1 MSHRSKRQL
10 LFYRTISAIFIC
22 YQPPRAHIRVAVKNF
37 TGRKNISH
45 PGTPMPNTLINV
57 SNRLP
62 VTVEDDRV
70 TKSSGGLVAALEGL
84 PEGQY
89 KTKWIGWPGAA
100 FPEESRR
107 QEIARKLAEEH
118 GCVAVFLSQEEAT
131 AFYEGF
137 SNSSIWPLLHY
148 LPNYLRY
155 EPVWWEHYQNVN
167 RIFAEKVLE
176 TAHEDDLV
184 WVHDYQ
190 LMLLPAMLRA
200 AAPNL
205 RIGFFLHT
213 PFPAYEIF
221 RCHPRRRELVA
232 GMLGAN
238 RIGFHAFGYLRHFCS
253 TVQRLLGI
261 ETELTHIPSE
271 GHNTALGVYPIG
283 INAPKFEQTLD
294 SKEFQ
299 QRREEFRLAHEGK
312 RLVVS
317 VERMDYTKGILHRLE
332 AIDNFLAGSNEIDA
346 IRFVFV
352 SVPSREGIEEYQH
365 LVEEVESRVGQLNG
379 KYATLLNSPIHFI
392 HGSIPFVDLC
402 ALYALADIGLVTP
415 LIDGMNLVAKEFIA
429 CQRENAGVLILSEF
443 AGAAE
448 ELFNALLVNP
458 YDSAAVAG
466 TLTDAL
472 ALPVEERRNLIL
484 PMRERVMR
492 YDARHW
498 ARSFID
504 DLVSGPI
511 SDARTAVETD
521 IREAREQVGQAVSAG
536 RRIALFLDYDGTL
549 REIEL
554 DPWAATPNAGIETL
568 LHRLGQQPNVDV
580 TVISGRSQ
588 EDMETFLGGHPF
600 RLIAEHGASLRGPG
614 QKEWERLDRNIN
626 YAWKEELLAILRL
639 YEQATPGST
648 IEEKHSSIVWHY
660 RKADEDFGAWKANQL
675 TEELSALTANNPI
688 KVRHGKK
695 MVEVTAAE
703 NNKGTAVARVLEQN
717 DNYEVALCAGDDLTD
732 ESMFELSSPRLLT
745 IKVGSGPTQARFR
758 VSDPTTFRQFLDGM
772 FTG

>member
-1 MSHRSKRQL
+1 MADVC
-10 LFYRTISAIFIC
+10 LF
-22 YQPPRAHIRVAVKNF
+22 AHPYF
-37 TGRKNISH
+37 QC
-45 PGTPMPNTLINV
+45 MPDTLINV

-62 VTVEDDRV
+62 VTVDQDQII
-70 TKSSGGLVAALEGL
+70 KSSGGLVAALEGL

-89 KTKWIGWPGAA
+89 RTKWIGWPGAA

-107 QEIARKLAEEH
+107 EEIARKLDEEH
-118 GCVAVFLSQEEAT
+118 GCIAVFLTEEEAT

-148 LPNYLRY
+148 LPNFLRY
-155 EPVWWEHYQNVN
+155 EPAWWEHYQNVN
-167 RIFAEKVLE
+167 KTFAEKVLSIVQE
-176 TAHEDDLV
+176 GDLV

-200 AAPNL
+200 AAPEL
-205 RIGFFLHT
+205 KVGFFLHT

-221 RCHPRRRELVA
+221 RCHPRRSELVE

-238 RIGFHAFGYLRHFCS
+238 RIGFHAFGYLRHFCG

-261 ETELTHIPSE
+261 ETDLTHIPSE
-271 GHNTALGVYPIG
+271 GHDTALGVYPIG
-283 INAPKFEQTLD
+283 INAVKFEQTLD
-294 SKEFQ
+294 STEFR
-299 QRREEFRLAHEGK
+299 QRREEFRLAHQGK

-332 AIDNFLAGSNEIDA
+332 AIDDFLARTDNIDT

-402 ALYALADIGLVTP
+402 ALYALADIALVTP
-415 LIDGMNLVAKEFIA
+415 LIDGMNLVAKEFVA
-429 CQRENAGVLILSEF
+429 CQRENAGLLILSEF

-458 YDSAAVAG
+458 YDSAAVAD
-466 TLTDAL
+466 TLVDAL
-472 ALPVEERRNLIL
+472 SLSTEEKRNRIL

-504 DLVSGPI
+504 DLISGPI
-511 SDARTAVETD
+511 RNANAIETD
-521 IREAREQVGQAVSAG
+521 IGEAREQVVKAVSTG
-536 RRIALFLDYDGTL
+536 QRIVLFLDYDGTL
-549 REIEL
+549 REIEP
-554 DPWAATPNAGIETL
+554 DPRAATPNAAVKAL
-568 LHRLGQQPNVDV
+568 LHRLGQQPNVDA
-580 TVISGRSQ
+580 TIISGRSQ
-588 EDMETFLGGHPF
+588 EDLESFLGDYSF
-600 RLIAEHGASLRGPG
+600 RLIAEHGASMRAPG
-614 QKEWERLDRNIN
+614 QKEWERLDRNIG

-639 YEQATPGST
+639 YEHATPGSK
-648 IEEKHSSIVWHY
+648 IEEKRSSIVWHY
-660 RKADEDFGAWKANQL
+660 RQADEEFGAWKASQL
-675 TEELSALTANNPI
+675 TEELSALTANHPI

-695 MVEVTAAE
+695 MVEATAAE
-703 NNKGTAVARVLEQN
+703 NNKGAVVARALEQN
-717 DNYEVALCAGDDLTD
+717 DNYAIALCAGDDLTD
-732 ESMFELSSPRLLT
+732 EGMFELSKPRLLT
-745 IKVGSGPTQARFR
+745 IKVGIGPTQARFR
-758 VSDPTTFRQFLDGM
+758 VSDPEAFRQFLGGI
-772 FTG
+772 FTGQA

>member
-1 MSHRSKRQL
+1 
-10 LFYRTISAIFIC
+10 
-22 YQPPRAHIRVAVKNF
+22 
-37 TGRKNISH
+37 
-45 PGTPMPNTLINV
+45 
-57 SNRLP
+57 
-62 VTVEDDRV
+62 
-70 TKSSGGLVAALEGL
+70 
-84 PEGQY
+84 
-89 KTKWIGWPGAA
+89 
-100 FPEESRR
+100 
-107 QEIARKLAEEH
+107 AEEH
-118 GCVAVFLSQEEAT
+118 GCVPVFLSEEEAT

-155 EPVWWEHYQNVN
+155 EPAWWQHYQNVN
-167 RIFAEKVLE
+167 RTFAEKVLE
-176 TAHEDDLV
+176 TVQEGDLV

-271 GHNTALGVYPIG
+271 GHVTALGVYPIG

-294 SKEFQ
+294 SEEFH

-332 AIDNFLAGSNEIDA
+332 AIDNFLAGSDKIDA
-346 IRFVFV
+346 IRFIFV

-402 ALYALADIGLVTP
+402 ALYALADIALVTP

-429 CQRENAGVLILSEF
+429 CQREIAGLLILSEF

-458 YDSAAVAG
+458 YDSATVAG

-472 ALPVEERRNLIL
+472 ALPTEEKRNLIL

-504 DLVSGPI
+504 DLMSGPI
-511 SDARTAVETD
+511 SDARTVEAD
-521 IREAREQVGQAVSAG
+521 IREAREQVGRAVSAG
-536 RRIALFLDYDGTL
+536 KRIALFLDYDGTL

-554 DPWAATPNAGIETL
+554 DPRAATPNAGIETL

-588 EDMETFLGGHPF
+588 EDMETFLGGHTF

-614 QKEWERLDRNIN
+614 KKEWERLDRNIN

-660 RKADEDFGAWKANQL
+660 RKADQEFGAWKANQL
-675 TEELSALTANNPI
+675 TEELSALTANYPI
-688 KVRHGKK
+688 KVRYGKK

-703 NNKGTAVARVLEQN
+703 NNKGAAVARVLEQN
-717 DNYEVALCAGDDLTD
+717 DNYDVALCAGDDLTD
-732 ESMFELSSPRLLT
+732 ESMFELNRPRLLT
-745 IKVGSGPTQARFR
+745 IKVGIGPTQAQFR
-758 VSDPTTFRQFLDGM
+758 VSDPATFRQFLVSLFGD
-772 FTG
+772 

>member
-1 MSHRSKRQL
+1 
-10 LFYRTISAIFIC
+10 
-22 YQPPRAHIRVAVKNF
+22 
-37 TGRKNISH
+37 
-45 PGTPMPNTLINV
+45 MPNTLVNV

-62 VTVEDDRV
+62 VTVEEGRV
-70 TKSSGGLVAALEGL
+70 IRSSGGLVAALEGL

-89 KTKWIGWPGAA
+89 ETKWIGWPGAA
-100 FPEESRR
+100 FPEEGQR
-107 QEIARKLAEEH
+107 QEIARKLTEEN
-118 GCVAVFLSQEEAT
+118 GCVPVFLSQEETT
-131 AFYEGF
+131 AFYDGF

-155 EPVWWEHYQNVN
+155 EPAWWQHYQNVN
-167 RIFAEKVLE
+167 RTFAEKVLE
-176 TAHEDDLV
+176 TVHEGDLV

-190 LMLLPAMLRA
+190 LMLLPTMLRA

-205 RIGFFLHT
+205 KIGFFLHT

-232 GMLGAN
+232 GLLGAD
-238 RIGFHAFGYLRHFCS
+238 RIGFHAFGYLRHFSS
-253 TVQRLLGI
+253 TVQRLLDI
-261 ETELTHIPSE
+261 ETALTRIPS
-271 GHNTALGVYPIG
+271 GGRSTALGVYPIG

-294 SKEFQ
+294 STEFH

-317 VERMDYTKGILHRLE
+317 VERMDYTKGILRRLE
-332 AIDNFLAGSNEIDA
+332 AIDNFLGGSDKTDV
-346 IRFVFV
+346 IRFIFV

-402 ALYALADIGLVTP
+402 ALYALADIALVTP

-429 CQRENAGVLILSEF
+429 CQRENAGLLILSEF

-458 YDSAAVAG
+458 YDSPAVAG

-472 ALPVEERRNLIL
+472 AMSTEEKRNRIL

-498 ARSFID
+498 ACSFID
-504 DLVSGPI
+504 DLMSGPI
-511 SDARTAVETD
+511 SDARTVEAD
-521 IREAREQVGQAVSAG
+521 IGEAREQVRQAVSAG
-536 RRIALFLDYDGTL
+536 KRIALFLDYDGTL
-549 REIEL
+549 REIERA
-554 DPWAATPNAGIETL
+554 PRAARPNAGIETL
-568 LHRLGQQPNVDV
+568 LHRLGQQPNLDV
-580 TVISGRSQ
+580 TVVSGRSQ
-588 EDMETFLGGHPF
+588 EDMEAFLGGHPF

-614 QKEWERLDRNIN
+614 KKEWERLDRNVN
-626 YAWKEELLAILRL
+626 YAWKEELLTILRL

-648 IEEKHSSIVWHY
+648 IEEKHASIVWHY
-660 RKADEDFGAWKANQL
+660 RKADEDFGAWKAKQL
-675 TEELSALTANNPI
+675 TEELSALTANYPI
-688 KVRHGKK
+688 KVRRGNR
-695 MVEVTAAE
+695 MVEVSAAE
-703 NNKGTAVARVLEQN
+703 NNKGAAVARVLEQN
-717 DNYEVALCAGDDLTD
+717 NNYEVALCAGDDLTD
-732 ESMFELSSPRLLT
+732 ESMFELSRPRLLT
-745 IKVGSGPTQARFR
+745 IKVGIGPTQARFR
-758 VSDPTTFRQFLDGM
+758 ISDPATFRQFLDGT

>member
-1 MSHRSKRQL
+1 
-10 LFYRTISAIFIC
+10 
-22 YQPPRAHIRVAVKNF
+22 
-37 TGRKNISH
+37 
-45 PGTPMPNTLINV
+45 MPNTLINV

-62 VTVEDDRV
+62 VTVEGDRI
-70 TKSSGGLVAALEGL
+70 TRSSGGLVAALEGL
-84 PEGQY
+84 PEDQF

-107 QEIARKLAEEH
+107 QEVAQQLDEEH

-155 EPVWWEHYQNVN
+155 EPGWWDHYQNVN
-167 RIFAEKVLE
+167 RTFAEKVLE
-176 TAHEDDLV
+176 TAHEGDLV

-221 RCHPRRRELVA
+221 RCHPRRRELAA

-261 ETELTHIPSE
+261 ETDLTHIRTE
-271 GHNTALGVYPIG
+271 GYNTALGVYPIG
-283 INAPKFEQTLD
+283 INAPKFEETLD
-294 SKEFQ
+294 SEEFH
-299 QRREEFRLAHEGK
+299 QRREEFRMAHENK

-317 VERMDYTKGILHRLE
+317 VERMDYTKGILRRLE
-332 AIDNFLAGSNEIDA
+332 AIDNFLARSDKVDA

-365 LVEEVESRVGQLNG
+365 LVEDVESRVGQLNG

-402 ALYALADIGLVTP
+402 ALYALADIALVTP

-429 CQRENAGVLILSEF
+429 CQRENAGLLILSEF

-458 YDSAAVAG
+458 YDSAAVAE

-472 ALPVEERRNLIL
+472 ALTAEEKRTRIL

-498 ARSFID
+498 ARSFIN
-504 DLVSGPI
+504 DLMSGPT
-511 SDARTAVETD
+511 SQARTVETD
-521 IREAREQVGQAVSAG
+521 IREARDQVEQAFSAG
-536 RRIALFLDYDGTL
+536 KPIALFLDYDGTL

-554 DPWAATPNAGIETL
+554 NPRAATPNAGIESL
-568 LHRLGQQPNVDV
+568 LRRLGQHPNLDV
-580 TVISGRSQ
+580 TIISGRSQ
-588 EDMETFLGGHPF
+588 EDLEAFLGGHPF
-600 RLIAEHGASLRGPG
+600 RLIAEHGASLRAPG
-614 QKEWERLDRNIN
+614 KKEWERLDRNIN
-626 YAWKEELLAILRL
+626 YAWKEELLAIFRL

-660 RKADEDFGAWKANQL
+660 RKADEEFGAWKANQL
-675 TEELSALTANNPI
+675 TEELSALTANHPI

-703 NNKGTAVARVLEQN
+703 NNKGAAVARVLDEN
-717 DNYEVALCAGDDLTD
+717 DDYEVALCAGDDLTD
-732 ESMFELSSPRLLT
+732 ESMFELNRPRILT
-745 IKVGSGPTQARFR
+745 IKVGSGPTLARFR
-758 VSDPTTFRQFLDGM
+758 VPDPAAFRQFLGGM
-772 FTG
+772 FIR

>member
-1 MSHRSKRQL
+1 
-10 LFYRTISAIFIC
+10 
-22 YQPPRAHIRVAVKNF
+22 
-37 TGRKNISH
+37 
-45 PGTPMPNTLINV
+45 MPITLINV

-62 VTVEDDRV
+62 VTVEEDRF

-84 PEGQY
+84 PEEQY

-100 FPEESRR
+100 FPEENRR
-107 QEIARKLAEEH
+107 QEIARKLAEEY

-131 AFYEGF
+131 EFYEGF

-155 EPVWWEHYQNVN
+155 EPAWWEHYQNVN
-167 RIFAEKVLE
+167 RTFAAKVLE
-176 TAHEDDLV
+176 IVQEGDLI

-205 RIGFFLHT
+205 KIGFFLHT

-294 SKEFQ
+294 STEFHV
-299 QRREEFRLAHEGK
+299 RLEEFRLAHEGK

-332 AIDNFLAGSNEIDA
+332 AIDNFLAGSDSIDA

-466 TLTDAL
+466 ILTDAL
-472 ALPVEERRNLIL
+472 ALPTEERRNLIL

-504 DLVSGPI
+504 DLMSGPI
-511 SDARTAVETD
+511 SDARTAKTD
-521 IREAREQVGQAVSAG
+521 IREAREQVGQALSAG
-536 RRIALFLDYDGTL
+536 KRIDLFLDYDGTL

-554 DPWAATPNAGIETL
+554 DPRAATPNADIVTL

-580 TVISGRSQ
+580 TIVSGRSQ
-588 EDMETFLGGHPF
+588 EDMEAFLGGHPF

-614 QKEWERLDRNIN
+614 KKEWERLDRNIN
-626 YAWKEELLAILRL
+626 YAWKEELMAILLL

-648 IEEKHSSIVWHY
+648 IEEKQSSIVWHY
-660 RKADEDFGAWKANQL
+660 RKADEEFGAWKANQL
-675 TEELSALTANNPI
+675 TEELSALTANHPI

-703 NNKGTAVARVLEQN
+703 NNKGVAVASVLEQN

-732 ESMFELSSPRLLT
+732 ESMFEISSPRLLT
-745 IKVGSGPTQARFR
+745 IKIGIGPTQAHFR
-758 VSDPTTFRQFLDGM
+758 VSDPATFRQFLDDTFSG
-772 FTG
+772 

>member
-1 MSHRSKRQL
+1 
-10 LFYRTISAIFIC
+10 
-22 YQPPRAHIRVAVKNF
+22 
-37 TGRKNISH
+37 
-45 PGTPMPNTLINV
+45 MPNTLINV

-62 VTVEDDRV
+62 VTVEEDRI

-84 PEGQY
+84 PQEKY

-107 QEIARKLAEEH
+107 QEIAQKLAEEH

-155 EPVWWEHYQNVN
+155 EPAWWESYQKVN
-167 RIFAEKVLE
+167 QTFADKVLE
-176 TAHEDDLV
+176 TVHEGDLV

-190 LMLLPAMLRA
+190 LMLLPAMLREA
-200 AAPNL
+200 VPNL
-205 RIGFFLHT
+205 KIGFFLHT

-261 ETELTHIPSE
+261 ETELTHIPSK
-271 GHNTALGVYPIG
+271 GHTSALGVYPIG
-283 INAPKFEQTLD
+283 INAVKFEEMLG
-294 SKEFQ
+294 SNEFH
-299 QRREEFRLAHEGK
+299 QRREEFRQAHEGK

-332 AIDNFLAGSNEIDA
+332 AIDNFLARSEKIDA

-352 SVPSREGIEEYQH
+352 SVPSREGIEEYQN
-365 LVEEVESRVGQLNG
+365 LLEEVESRVGQLNG

-402 ALYALADIGLVTP
+402 ALYALVDIALVTP
-415 LIDGMNLVAKEFIA
+415 LIDGMNLVAKEYIA
-429 CQRENAGVLILSEF
+429 CQRENAGLLILSEF

-466 TLTDAL
+466 TLTNAL
-472 ALPVEERRNLIL
+472 ALTTEEKQNRIR

-498 ARSFID
+498 ARSFIH
-504 DLVSGPI
+504 DLTSGPI
-511 SDARTAVETD
+511 TDARPVETD
-521 IREAREQVGQAVSAG
+521 IREAREQVEKALLAG
-536 RRIALFLDYDGTL
+536 LRIALFLDYDGTL

-554 DPWAATPNAGIETL
+554 DPGAATPNASIENL
-568 LHRLGQQPNVDV
+568 LQRLGRRPNLDL
-580 TVISGRSQ
+580 TVISGRPE
-588 EDMETFLGGHPF
+588 EDLEAFLGSHPF
-600 RLIAEHGASLRGPG
+600 RLIAEHGASLREVG
-614 QKEWERLDRNIN
+614 KKKWERLDRNLN
-626 YAWKEELLAILRL
+626 YAWKEELLAVLRL
-639 YEQATPGST
+639 YEQAVPGST
-648 IEEKHSSIVWHY
+648 IEEKQSSIVWHY
-660 RKADEDFGAWKANQL
+660 RKADKEFGTWKANQL
-675 TEELSALTANNPI
+675 TEELSALTANHSI

-703 NNKGTAVARVLEQN
+703 NNKGAAIGRVLDQN
-717 DNYEVALCAGDDLTD
+717 DHYELALCAGDDLTD
-732 ESMFELSSPRLLT
+732 ESMFELKRPGLLT
-745 IKVGSGPTQARFR
+745 IKVGIGPTQARFR
-758 VSDPTTFRQFLDGM
+758 VPDPAAFRQLLDGM
-772 FTG
+772 FAG

>member
-1 MSHRSKRQL
+1 
-10 LFYRTISAIFIC
+10 
-22 YQPPRAHIRVAVKNF
+22 
-37 TGRKNISH
+37 
-45 PGTPMPNTLINV
+45 MPSTLINV

-62 VTVEDDRV
+62 VTVEADRI
-70 TKSSGGLVAALEGL
+70 TRSSGGLVAALEGL
-84 PEGQY
+84 PEDQY

-107 QEIARKLAEEH
+107 KEVAQKLEQEH

-155 EPVWWEHYQNVN
+155 EPGWWEHYQNVN
-167 RIFAEKVLE
+167 RTFAEKVLE
-176 TAHEDDLV
+176 NAHEGDMV

-200 AAPNL
+200 AAPTL

-261 ETELTHIPSE
+261 ETDLTHIRTGGYDS
-271 GHNTALGVYPIG
+271 ALGVYPIG
-283 INAPKFEQTLD
+283 INAPKFDETLD
-294 SKEFQ
+294 SEEFLH
-299 QRREEFRLAHEGK
+299 RREEFRLAHINK

-332 AIDNFLAGSNEIDA
+332 AIENFLAGSAEIDA

-352 SVPSREGIEEYQH
+352 SVPSREGIEEYQQ
-365 LVEEVESRVGQLNG
+365 LVEEVESRVGQING

-402 ALYALADIGLVTP
+402 ALYSLADVALVTP

-429 CQRENAGVLILSEF
+429 CQRENAGLLILSEF

-448 ELFNALLVNP
+448 ELFNAHLVNP

-466 TLTDAL
+466 TLRDAL
-472 ALPVEERRNLIL
+472 ALPAEEKRNRIL
-484 PMRERVMR
+484 PMRERVIR

-498 ARSFID
+498 ARSFIN
-504 DLVSGPI
+504 DLITGPT
-511 SDARTAVETD
+511 SDPRTVETD
-521 IREAREQVGQAVSAG
+521 IREAREELEQAFSAG
-536 RRIALFLDYDGTL
+536 KPIALFLDYDGTL

-554 DPWAATPNAGIETL
+554 NPRAATPNPGIEL
-568 LHRLGQQPNVDV
+568 LLRELGQQPNVDV
-580 TVISGRSQ
+580 TIISGRSQ
-588 EDMETFLGGHPF
+588 EDLEAFLGRYPF
-600 RLIAEHGASLRGPG
+600 RLIAEHGARLRAPKK
-614 QKEWERLDRNIN
+614 KEWERMDRNIN

-639 YEQATPGST
+639 YEQATPGSS
-648 IEEKHSSIVWHY
+648 IEEKYSSIVWHY
-660 RKADEDFGAWKANQL
+660 RRAEDEFGAWKANQL
-675 TEELSALTANNPI
+675 TEELSALTANHPI

-703 NNKGTAVARVLEQN
+703 NNKGAAVARVLDEQ
-717 DNYEVALCAGDDLTD
+717 DTFELALCAGDDLTD
-732 ESMFELSSPRLLT
+732 ESMFELDRPRLLT
-745 IKVGSGPTQARFR
+745 IKVGTGTTQARFR
-758 VSDPTTFRQFLDGM
+758 IPDPATFRQFLGDI
-772 FTG
+772 FV

>member
-1 MSHRSKRQL
+1 
-10 LFYRTISAIFIC
+10 
-22 YQPPRAHIRVAVKNF
+22 
-37 TGRKNISH
+37 
-45 PGTPMPNTLINV
+45 MPNTLINV

-62 VTVEDDRV
+62 VTVEEDRV

-84 PEGQY
+84 PEEQY

-118 GCVAVFLSQEEAT
+118 GCVAVFLSQEEVT

-155 EPVWWEHYQNVN
+155 EPAWWEHYQNVN

-176 TAHEDDLV
+176 TVHEGDLV

-205 RIGFFLHT
+205 KIGFFLHT

-261 ETELTHIPSE
+261 ETELTHIPSK
-271 GHNTALGVYPIG
+271 GHNSALGVYPIG

-294 SKEFQ
+294 SKEFH
-299 QRREEFRLAHEGK
+299 QRREKFRLAHEGK

-332 AIDNFLAGSNEIDA
+332 AIDNFLAGSDKIDA
-346 IRFVFV
+346 IRFIFV

-402 ALYALADIGLVTP
+402 ALYALADIALVTP

-429 CQRENAGVLILSEF
+429 CQRENAGLLILSEF

-472 ALPVEERRNLIL
+472 ALPTEERRNRIL

-498 ARSFID
+498 ARSN
-504 DLVSGPI
+504 V
-511 SDARTAVETD
+511 
-521 IREAREQVGQAVSAG
+521 
-536 RRIALFLDYDGTL
+536 
-549 REIEL
+549 
-554 DPWAATPNAGIETL
+554 GIETL
-568 LHRLGQQPNVDV
+568 LRRLGQQPNVDV

-588 EDMETFLGGHPF
+588 EDLEAFLGGHPF

-614 QKEWERLDRNIN
+614 KKEWERSDRNIN

-660 RKADEDFGAWKANQL
+660 RKADEGFGAWKANQL

-695 MVEVTAAE
+695 MVEVTAAG
-703 NNKGTAVARVLEQN
+703 NNKGAAVARVLEQN

-758 VSDPTTFRQFLDGM
+758 VSDPATFRQFLDSL
-772 FTG
+772 FTV

>member
-1 MSHRSKRQL
+1 
-10 LFYRTISAIFIC
+10 
-22 YQPPRAHIRVAVKNF
+22 
-37 TGRKNISH
+37 
-45 PGTPMPNTLINV
+45 MPNTLINV

-62 VTVEDDRV
+62 VTVEEDRV
-70 TKSSGGLVAALEGL
+70 IRSSGGLVAALEGL

-89 KTKWIGWPGAA
+89 ETKWIGWPGAA

-107 QEIARKLAEEH
+107 QEIARKLVEEH
-118 GCVAVFLSQEEAT
+118 DCVAVFLSQEEAT
-131 AFYEGF
+131 SFYEGF

-155 EPVWWEHYQNVN
+155 EPAWWQHYQNVN
-167 RIFAEKVLE
+167 RTFAEKVLE
-176 TAHEDDLV
+176 TVHEGDLV

-205 RIGFFLHT
+205 KIGFFLHT

-232 GMLGAN
+232 GLLGAD
-238 RIGFHAFGYLRHFCS
+238 RIGFHAFGYLRHFCG
-253 TVQRLLGI
+253 TVQRLLDI
-261 ETELTHIPSE
+261 ETELTHIPS
-271 GHNTALGVYPIG
+271 GGRSTALGVYPIG

-294 SKEFQ
+294 SKEFH

-317 VERMDYTKGILHRLE
+317 VERMDYTKGILRRLE
-332 AIDNFLAGSNEIDA
+332 AIDNFLGGSDKTDA
-346 IRFVFV
+346 IRFIFV
-352 SVPSREGIEEYQH
+352 SVPSREGIEEYQR
-365 LVEEVESRVGQLNG
+365 LVKEVESRVGQLNG

-402 ALYALADIGLVTP
+402 ALYALADIALVTP

-429 CQRENAGVLILSEF
+429 CQRENAGLLILSEF

-448 ELFNALLVNP
+448 ELFNAILVNP

-466 TLTDAL
+466 ALTDAL
-472 ALPVEERRNLIL
+472 ALPTEEKRNRIL

-504 DLVSGPI
+504 DLMSGPI
-511 SDARTAVETD
+511 SDARTVEAD
-521 IREAREQVGQAVSAG
+521 IREAREQVRQAVSAG
-536 RRIALFLDYDGTL
+536 KRIAFFLDYDGTL
-549 REIEL
+549 REIER
-554 DPWAATPNAGIETL
+554 DPRAARPNAGVETL
-568 LHRLGQQPNVDV
+568 LHRLGQQPNLDV

-588 EDMETFLGGHPF
+588 EDMEAFLGGHPF

-614 QKEWERLDRNIN
+614 KKEWERLDRNVN
-626 YAWKEELLAILRL
+626 YAWKEELLPILRL

-660 RKADEDFGAWKANQL
+660 RKADEDFGAWKAKQL
-675 TEELSALTANNPI
+675 TEELSALTANYPI
-688 KVRHGKK
+688 KVRHGKR

-703 NNKGTAVARVLEQN
+703 NNKGAAVARVLEQN
-717 DNYEVALCAGDDLTD
+717 NNYEVALCAGDDLTD
-732 ESMFELSSPRLLT
+732 ESMFEPSRPRLLT
-745 IKVGSGPTQARFR
+745 VKVGIGPTQARFR
-758 VSDPTTFRQFLDGM
+758 ISDPATFRQFLNGTFDG
-772 FTG
+772 

>member
-1 MSHRSKRQL
+1 
-10 LFYRTISAIFIC
+10 
-22 YQPPRAHIRVAVKNF
+22 
-37 TGRKNISH
+37 
-45 PGTPMPNTLINV
+45 MPSTLINV

-62 VTVEDDRV
+62 VTVEENRI

-107 QEIARKLAEEH
+107 QEIAAKLAEEY
-118 GCVAVFLSQEEAT
+118 GCLAVFLGQEEA
-131 AFYEGF
+131 AGFYEGF

-155 EPVWWEHYQNVN
+155 EPVWWEHYRNVN
-167 RIFAEKVLE
+167 QIFAEKVLE
-176 TAHEDDLV
+176 TAQEGDLV

-200 AAPNL
+200 AAPKL
-205 RIGFFLHT
+205 KIGFFLHT

-238 RIGFHAFGYLRHFCS
+238 RVGFHAFGYLRHFCS
-253 TVQRLLGI
+253 TVQRLLDI

-271 GHNTALGVYPIG
+271 GGDTAVGVYPIG
-283 INAPKFEQTLD
+283 INAAKFEETLD
-294 SKEFQ
+294 SPEFH

-332 AIDNFLAGSNEIDA
+332 AIDNFLAGSEKIDA
-346 IRFVFV
+346 IRFLFV

-379 KYATLLNSPIHFI
+379 KYATLLNSPIHFV

-429 CQRENAGVLILSEF
+429 CQRENAGILILSEF

-472 ALPVEERRNLIL
+472 ALPVEERRNRIL

-498 ARSFID
+498 ARSFIE
-504 DLVSGPI
+504 DLSSAPTIDV
-511 SDARTAVETD
+511 RAVETD
-521 IREAREQVGQAVSAG
+521 LREASEQIG
-536 RRIALFLDYDGTL
+536 RALATDRLIALFLDYDGTL
-549 REIEL
+549 RETQL
-554 DPWAATPNAGIETL
+554 DPGAATPTAALEAL
-568 LHRLGQQPNVDV
+568 LHRLGRQKQLDL
-580 TVISGRSQ
+580 TIISGRSQ
-588 EDMETFLGGHPF
+588 EDLDSFLGAHSF
-600 RLIAEHGASLRGPG
+600 RLIAEHGASVRAPG
-614 QKEWERLDRNIN
+614 QKEWERSDRNIN
-626 YAWKEELLAILRL
+626 YTWIKELLAILRL
-639 YEQATPGST
+639 YEQATPGSA

-660 RKADEDFGAWKANQL
+660 RRADEEFGAWKANQL
-675 TEELSALTANNPI
+675 TEELSALTANQPI

-703 NNKGTAVARVLEQN
+703 NNKGAAVVRVLEQN
-717 DNYEVALCAGDDLTD
+717 KNYELALCAGDDLTD
-732 ESMFELSSPRLLT
+732 ESMFEVNSPRFLT
-745 IKVGSGPTQARFR
+745 IKVGVGPTQARFR
-758 VSDPTTFRQFLDGM
+758 ISDPAAFRQFLDHA
-772 FTG
+772 FA

>member
-1 MSHRSKRQL
+1 
-10 LFYRTISAIFIC
+10 
-22 YQPPRAHIRVAVKNF
+22 
-37 TGRKNISH
+37 
-45 PGTPMPNTLINV
+45 MPNTLINV

-62 VTVEDDRV
+62 VTVEEDRV

-84 PEGQY
+84 PEEQY

-118 GCVAVFLSQEEAT
+118 GCVAVFLSQEEVT

-155 EPVWWEHYQNVN
+155 EPAWWEHYQNVN
-167 RIFAEKVLE
+167 RTFAEKVLE
-176 TAHEDDLV
+176 TVHEGDLV

-205 RIGFFLHT
+205 KIGFFLHT

-221 RCHPRRRELVA
+221 RCHPRRR
-232 GMLGAN
+232 
-238 RIGFHAFGYLRHFCS
+238 
-253 TVQRLLGI
+253 
-261 ETELTHIPSE
+261 HIPSK
-271 GHNTALGVYPIG
+271 GHNSALGVYPIG
-283 INAPKFEQTLD
+283 INAPRFEQTLD
-294 SKEFQ
+294 SKEFH
-299 QRREEFRLAHEGK
+299 QRREKFRLAHEGK

-332 AIDNFLAGSNEIDA
+332 AIDNFLAGSDKIDA
-346 IRFVFV
+346 IRFIFV

-402 ALYALADIGLVTP
+402 ALYALADIALVTP

-429 CQRENAGVLILSEF
+429 CQRENAGLLILSEF

-472 ALPVEERRNLIL
+472 ALPTEERRNRIL

-511 SDARTAVETD
+511 SDARTAQTD
-521 IREAREQVGQAVSAG
+521 IREAREQVEQALSAG
-536 RRIALFLDYDGTL
+536 KRIALFLDYDGTL

-554 DPWAATPNAGIETL
+554 DPRAATPNAGIESL

-588 EDMETFLGGHPF
+588 EDLEAFLGGHPF

-614 QKEWERLDRNIN
+614 KKEWERSDRNIN

-660 RKADEDFGAWKANQL
+660 RKADEGFGAWKANQL

-695 MVEVTAAE
+695 MVEVTAAG
-703 NNKGTAVARVLEQN
+703 NNKGAAVARVLEQN

-758 VSDPTTFRQFLDGM
+758 VSDPATFRQFLDSLLAV
-772 FTG
+772 

>member
-1 MSHRSKRQL
+1 
-10 LFYRTISAIFIC
+10 
-22 YQPPRAHIRVAVKNF
+22 
-37 TGRKNISH
+37 
-45 PGTPMPNTLINV
+45 MPKTLINV

-62 VTVEDDRV
+62 VTVEADRI

-84 PEGQY
+84 PEDQY
-89 KTKWIGWPGAA
+89 QTRWIGWPGAA

-107 QEIARKLAEEH
+107 QEIASKLAEEY
-118 GCVAVFLSQEEAT
+118 GCVAVFLGQEEAT

-155 EPVWWEHYQNVN
+155 EPAWWEHYQNVN
-167 RIFAEKVLE
+167 RTFAEKVLE
-176 TAHEDDLV
+176 NVHEGDLV

-200 AAPNL
+200 AAPDL

-261 ETELTHIPSE
+261 ETELTHIPTN
-271 GHNTALGVYPIG
+271 GHTSALGVYPIG
-283 INAPKFEQTLD
+283 INAQKFEQTLD
-294 SKEFQ
+294 SKEFSE
-299 QRREEFRLAHEGK
+299 RREEFRLAHEGK

-332 AIDNFLAGSNEIDA
+332 AIDNFLAGSDKTDA

-352 SVPSREGIEEYQH
+352 SVPSREGIEEYQQ
-365 LVEEVESRVGQLNG
+365 LLEEVESRVGQLNG

-402 ALYALADIGLVTP
+402 ALYALAEIALVTP
-415 LIDGMNLVAKEFIA
+415 LVDGMNLVAKEFVA
-429 CQRENAGVLILSEF
+429 CQRENAGLLILSEF

-458 YDSAAVAG
+458 YDSAAVAE
-466 TLTDAL
+466 TLTGAL
-472 ALPVEERRNLIL
+472 ALSPEEKRNRIT
-484 PMRERVMR
+484 PMRERVIR

-498 ARSFID
+498 ARTFID
-504 DLVSGPI
+504 DLMSGPGRVAPPVE
-511 SDARTAVETD
+511 SD
-521 IREAREQVGQAVSAG
+521 IKEAREQCAQAFSAG
-536 RRIALFLDYDGTL
+536 KRIALFLDYDGTL

-554 DPWAATPNAGIETL
+554 DPGAATPNAEVEAL
-568 LHRLGQQPNVDV
+568 LDRLGQQPNLDV
-580 TVISGRSQ
+580 TIISGRSQ
-588 EDMETFLGGHPF
+588 ESLEAFLGAHSF
-600 RLIAEHGASLRGPG
+600 RLIAEHGAAIREPET
-614 QKEWERLDRNIN
+614 KEWERLDRDIS
-626 YAWKEELLAILRL
+626 YAWKEELLPILRL
-639 YEQATPGST
+639 YEQATPGSA
-648 IEEKHSSIVWHY
+648 IEEKRSSIVWHY
-660 RKADEDFGAWKANQL
+660 RKADEEFGAWKANQL
-675 TEELSALTANNPI
+675 TEELSALTANHPI
-688 KVRHGKK
+688 HVRHGKK
-695 MVEVTAAE
+695 MVEATAAE
-703 NNKGTAVARVLEQN
+703 NNKGAAVGRVL
-717 DNYEVALCAGDDLTD
+717 DHIGNYELALCAGDDLTD
-732 ESMFELSSPRLLT
+732 ESMFELRRPGLLT
-745 IKVGSGPTQARFR
+745 LKVGLGATQARFR
-758 VSDPTTFRQFLDGM
+758 VSDPATFRQFLSDL
-772 FTG
+772 FTK

>member
-1 MSHRSKRQL
+1 V
-10 LFYRTISAIFIC
+10 I
-22 YQPPRAHIRVAVKNF
+22 
-37 TGRKNISH
+37 
-45 PGTPMPNTLINV
+45 
-57 SNRLP
+57 
-62 VTVEDDRV
+62 
-70 TKSSGGLVAALEGL
+70 
-84 PEGQY
+84 
-89 KTKWIGWPGAA
+89 
-100 FPEESRR
+100 
-107 QEIARKLAEEH
+107 
-118 GCVAVFLSQEEAT
+118 
-131 AFYEGF
+131 
-137 SNSSIWPLLHY
+137 
-148 LPNYLRY
+148 
-155 EPVWWEHYQNVN
+155 
-167 RIFAEKVLE
+167 E
-176 TAHEDDLV
+176 TAQEGDLV

-200 AAPNL
+200 AAPSL

-221 RCHPRRRELVA
+221 RCHPRRAELVA
-232 GMLGAN
+232 GMLGAH

-271 GHNTALGVYPIG
+271 GHSTALGVYPIG

-294 SKEFQ
+294 SKEFH
-299 QRREEFRLAHEGK
+299 RRRKEFRSAHEGK

-332 AIDNFLAGSNEIDA
+332 AIDNFLAGSDKVAA
-346 IRFVFV
+346 IRFIFV
-352 SVPSREGIEEYQH
+352 SVPSREGIEEYQQ

-402 ALYALADIGLVTP
+402 ALYALADIALVTP

-429 CQRENAGVLILSEF
+429 CQRENPGLLILSEF

-448 ELFNALLVNP
+448 ELFNAFLVNP

-472 ALPVEERRNLIL
+472 ALPIEERRNRIL

-504 DLVSGPI
+504 DLKSGPVT
-511 SDARTAVETD
+511 DARTAETD
-521 IREAREQVGQAVSAG
+521 IQEMREQVGKAVSAG
-536 RRIALFLDYDGTL
+536 QRIALFLDYDGTL

-554 DPWAATPNAGIETL
+554 EPGKATPNPAIKTL
-568 LHRLGQQPNVDV
+568 LQRLGRQPAVEV
-580 TVISGRSQ
+580 TIISGRSQ
-588 EDMETFLGGHPF
+588 EDLDAFLGGYPF
-600 RLIAEHGASLRGPG
+600 RLIAEHGASIRPPG
-614 QKEWERLDRNIN
+614 QKEWERLDRDLS
-626 YAWKEELLAILRL
+626 YAWKEELLPILRL
-639 YEQATPGST
+639 YEQATPGSRM
-648 IEEKHSSIVWHY
+648 EEKRSSIVWHY
-660 RKADEDFGAWKANQL
+660 RRADQEFGAWKANQL
-675 TEELSALTANNPI
+675 TEELSALTANYPI

-717 DNYEVALCAGDDLTD
+717 DYDTVLCAGDDLTD
-732 ESMFELSSPRLLT
+732 ESMFELGRLRLLT
-745 IKVGSGPTQARFR
+745 IKVGSEPTKARFR
-758 VSDPTTFRQFLDGM
+758 VTDPASFRQLLDGL

>member
-1 MSHRSKRQL
+1 
-10 LFYRTISAIFIC
+10 
-22 YQPPRAHIRVAVKNF
+22 
-37 TGRKNISH
+37 
-45 PGTPMPNTLINV
+45 MPNTLINV

-62 VTVEDDRV
+62 VTIEEDRV

-100 FPEESRR
+100 IPEENRR
-107 QEIARKLAEEH
+107 QEIARKLAEEY
-118 GCVAVFLSQEEAT
+118 GCLAVFLSQEEAT

-155 EPVWWEHYQNVN
+155 EPAWWEHYQNVN
-167 RIFAEKVLE
+167 RSFAEKVLE
-176 TAHEDDLV
+176 TVQEGDLV

-261 ETELTHIPSE
+261 ETELTHIPSD

-283 INAPKFEQTLD
+283 INAVKFEQTLD
-294 SKEFQ
+294 SKEFH
-299 QRREEFRLAHEGK
+299 QRREEFRLAHQGK

-332 AIDNFLAGSNEIDA
+332 AIDSFLAGSDNIDS

-402 ALYALADIGLVTP
+402 ALYALADIALVTP

-429 CQRENAGVLILSEF
+429 CQRENAGLLILSEF

-458 YDSAAVAG
+458 YDSAAVAV

-472 ALPVEERRNLIL
+472 TLPTEERRNRIL
-484 PMRERVMR
+484 PMRERIIR
-492 YDARHW
+492 FDARHW

-504 DLVSGPI
+504 DLMSGPI
-511 SDARTAVETD
+511 SDDRTVETD
-521 IREAREQVGQAVSAG
+521 IREAREQIEKAVSAG
-536 RRIALFLDYDGTL
+536 KRIALFLDYDGTL
-549 REIEL
+549 REFEG
-554 DPWAATPNAGIETL
+554 DPRTAKPNAGIESL
-568 LHRLGQQPNVDV
+568 LHRLGEKSNLDV
-580 TVISGRSQ
+580 TIISGRSQ
-588 EDMETFLGGHPF
+588 EDLENFLGGHSI
-600 RLIAEHGASLRGPG
+600 RLIAEHGASVRQPAK
-614 QKEWERLDRNIN
+614 KEWERLDRNTN
-626 YAWKEELLAILRL
+626 YAWKKELLTILRL
-639 YEQATPGST
+639 YEQATPGSL
-648 IEEKHSSIVWHY
+648 IEEKLSSIVWHY
-660 RKADEDFGAWKANQL
+660 RKSDEEFGAWKANQL
-675 TEELSALTANNPI
+675 TEELSALTANHPI

-695 MVEVTAAE
+695 MVEVTAPE
-703 NNKGTAVARVLEQN
+703 NNKGAAVAHVLEQN
-717 DNYEVALCAGDDLTD
+717 DHYELALCAGDDLTD
-732 ESMFELSSPRLLT
+732 ESMFELSLPRLLT
-745 IKVGSGPTQARFR
+745 VKIGIGSTQARFR
-758 VSDPTTFRQFLDGM
+758 ISDPAAFRQFLQEM

>member
-1 MSHRSKRQL
+1 
-10 LFYRTISAIFIC
+10 
-22 YQPPRAHIRVAVKNF
+22 
-37 TGRKNISH
+37 
-45 PGTPMPNTLINV
+45 MPKTLINV

-62 VTVEDDRV
+62 VTVEENRV

-84 PEGQY
+84 PEGEY

-107 QEIARKLAEEH
+107 HEIAQELAEEH
-118 GCVAVFLSQEEAT
+118 GCIAVFLSQEEAT

-155 EPVWWEHYQNVN
+155 EPGWWEHYQNVN
-167 RIFAEKVLE
+167 RTFAEKVLE
-176 TAHEDDLV
+176 TVQEDDLV

-190 LMLLPAMLRA
+190 LMLVPAMLRA

-261 ETELTHIPSE
+261 ETELTHIPSK
-271 GHNTALGVYPIG
+271 GHHTVLGVYPIG

-294 SKEFQ
+294 SKEFHE
-299 QRREEFRLAHEGK
+299 RREEFRLAHEGK

-332 AIDNFLAGSNEIDA
+332 AIDNFLAGSDKVDG

-352 SVPSREGIEEYQH
+352 SVPSREGIEEYKH

-379 KYATLLNSPIHFI
+379 KYATLVSSPIHFV

-402 ALYALADIGLVTP
+402 ALYSLADIAVVTP

-429 CQRENAGVLILSEF
+429 CQRENAGILILSEF

-458 YDSAAVAG
+458 YDTAAVAA
-466 TLTDAL
+466 TLTEAL
-472 ALPVEERRNLIL
+472 AMPTEEKRSRIL

-504 DLVSGPI
+504 DLMSGPI
-511 SDARTAVETD
+511 RDARRVETD
-521 IREAREQVGQAVSAG
+521 IREAREQVGQALSAG
-536 RRIALFLDYDGTL
+536 RQIALFLDYDGTL

-554 DPWAATPNAGIETL
+554 DPRAATPNAGIQTL

-588 EDMETFLGGHPF
+588 EDLEAFLGGHRF
-600 RLIAEHGASLRGPG
+600 RLIAEHGASLRAPG
-614 QKEWERLDRNIN
+614 KKEWVRLDHDIN
-626 YAWKEELLAILRL
+626 YAWKEELLVILRL

-648 IEEKHSSIVWHY
+648 IEEKRSSIVWHY
-660 RKADEDFGAWKANQL
+660 RKADEEFGAWKANQL
-675 TEELSALTANNPI
+675 TEELSALTANYPI

-695 MVEVTAAE
+695 MVEVTAPE
-703 NNKGTAVARVLEQN
+703 NNKGAAIARVLDQN
-717 DNYEVALCAGDDLTD
+717 DNYEVALCAGDDVTD
-732 ESMFELSSPRLLT
+732 ESMFELSRPRLLT
-745 IKVGSGPTQARFR
+745 IKVGAGPTRARFR
-758 VSDPTTFRQFLDGM
+758 VSDPATFRQFLDSV
-772 FTG
+772 FTS

>member
-1 MSHRSKRQL
+1 
-10 LFYRTISAIFIC
+10 
-22 YQPPRAHIRVAVKNF
+22 
-37 TGRKNISH
+37 
-45 PGTPMPNTLINV
+45 MPKTLINV

-62 VTVEDDRV
+62 ITVEEDRV

-84 PEGQY
+84 PEGQF

-107 QEIARKLAEEH
+107 NEIARSLAEEH
-118 GCVAVFLSQEEAT
+118 GCVAVFLSQEEVT

-155 EPVWWEHYQNVN
+155 EPAWWEHYQNVN
-167 RIFAEKVLE
+167 RTFAEKVLE
-176 TAHEDDLV
+176 TVHEGDLV

-221 RCHPRRRELVA
+221 RCHPRRSELVA

-261 ETELTHIPSE
+261 ETDLTHIRSD
-271 GHNTALGVYPIG
+271 GYNSALGVYPIG
-283 INAPKFEQTLD
+283 INAPKFEETLD
-294 SKEFQ
+294 SDEFHH
-299 QRREEFRLAHEGK
+299 RREEFRLAHEGK

-332 AIDNFLAGSNEIDA
+332 AIDNFLAGSDKIDA

-458 YDSAAVAG
+458 YDSAAVARI
-466 TLTDAL
+466 LTDAL
-472 ALPVEERRNLIL
+472 ALPIEERRNRIL

-504 DLVSGPI
+504 DLMSGPI
-511 SDARTAVETD
+511 SDARTAETD

-536 RRIALFLDYDGTL
+536 KRIALFLDYDGTL

-554 DPWAATPNAGIETL
+554 DPRAATPNAGIETL
-568 LHRLGQQPNVDV
+568 LHRLGQQPNVD
-580 TVISGRSQ
+580 
-588 EDMETFLGGHPF
+588 
-600 RLIAEHGASLRGPG
+600 
-614 QKEWERLDRNIN
+614 
-626 YAWKEELLAILRL
+626 
-639 YEQATPGST
+639 
-648 IEEKHSSIVWHY
+648 
-660 RKADEDFGAWKANQL
+660 
-675 TEELSALTANNPI
+675 
-688 KVRHGKK
+688 
-695 MVEVTAAE
+695 
-703 NNKGTAVARVLEQN
+703 
-717 DNYEVALCAGDDLTD
+717 
-732 ESMFELSSPRLLT
+732 
-745 IKVGSGPTQARFR
+745 
-758 VSDPTTFRQFLDGM
+758 
-772 FTG
+772 

>member
-1 MSHRSKRQL
+1 
-10 LFYRTISAIFIC
+10 
-22 YQPPRAHIRVAVKNF
+22 
-37 TGRKNISH
+37 
-45 PGTPMPNTLINV
+45 MPSTLINV

-62 VTVEDDRV
+62 VTVEEDRV

-84 PEGQY
+84 PEEQY

-100 FPEESRR
+100 FPEKGRR
-107 QEIARKLAEEH
+107 EEIAQKLEDEY
-118 GCVAVFLSQEEAT
+118 GCVPVFLGQEEAT

-155 EPVWWEHYQNVN
+155 EPAWWVHYQNVN
-167 RIFAEKVLE
+167 RTFATKVLE
-176 TAHEDDLV
+176 IVQEGDLV

-271 GHNTALGVYPIG
+271 GHNSALGVYPIG
-283 INAPKFEQTLD
+283 INAVKFEQTLD
-294 SKEFQ
+294 AKEFH

-317 VERMDYTKGILHRLE
+317 VERMDYTKGILQRLE
-332 AIDNFLAGSNEIDA
+332 AIDNFLAGSDQIDA
-346 IRFVFV
+346 IRFIFV
-352 SVPSREGIEEYQH
+352 SVPSREGIEEYQQ

-429 CQRENAGVLILSEF
+429 CQRENAGLLILSEF

-458 YDSAAVAG
+458 YDTAAVAA

-472 ALPVEERRNLIL
+472 ALPTEERRRRIL
-484 PMRERVMR
+484 PMRDRVIR
-492 YDARHW
+492 FDARHW
-498 ARSFID
+498 ARSFVN
-504 DLVSGPI
+504 DLMSGSI
-511 SDARTAVETD
+511 SDTRSVEID
-521 IREAREQVGQAVSAG
+521 IREAGERIRDALAADT
-536 RRIALFLDYDGTL
+536 RIALFLDYDGTL
-549 REIEL
+549 REIEIE
-554 DPWAATPNAGIETL
+554 PRAAKPNAGIETL
-568 LHRLGQQPNVDV
+568 LHRLSQQPKVDI

-588 EDMETFLGGHPF
+588 EDLEAFLGDYPF
-600 RLIAEHGASLRGPG
+600 RLIAEHGASLRRPG
-614 QKEWERLDRNIN
+614 KNEWERLDRNIN

-639 YEQATPGST
+639 YEQATPGSA

-660 RKADEDFGAWKANQL
+660 RKAEEEFGAWKASQL
-675 TEELSALTANNPI
+675 TEELSALTANHPI

-703 NNKGTAVARVLEQN
+703 NNKGTAVSRVLEEN
-717 DNYEVALCAGDDLTD
+717 DDYGLALCAGDDLTD
-732 ESMFELSSPRLLT
+732 ESMFELSDPRLLT
-745 IKVGSGPTQARFR
+745 IKVGMGPTQARFR
-758 VSDPTTFRQFLDGM
+758 VSDPSAFRHFLDEK
-772 FTG
+772 FTA

>member
-1 MSHRSKRQL
+1 
-10 LFYRTISAIFIC
+10 
-22 YQPPRAHIRVAVKNF
+22 
-37 TGRKNISH
+37 
-45 PGTPMPNTLINV
+45 MPYTLINV

-62 VTVEDDRV
+62 VTVEDDRI

-84 PEGQY
+84 PEGEY

-107 QEIARKLAEEH
+107 QEIARTLAEEH
-118 GCVAVFLSQEEAT
+118 GCIAVFLGQEEAT

-155 EPVWWEHYQNVN
+155 EPAWWEHYQNVN
-167 RIFAEKVLE
+167 RAFAEKVLE
-176 TAHEDDLV
+176 TVQVGDLV

-200 AAPNL
+200 AAPSL

-261 ETELTHIPSE
+261 ETELTHIPNE
-271 GHNTALGVYPIG
+271 GHNTALGIYPIG

-294 SKEFQ
+294 SEELH
-299 QRREEFRLAHEGK
+299 QRREEFRSAHEGK

-332 AIDNFLAGSNEIDA
+332 AIDNFLSKSDEVDA
-346 IRFVFV
+346 IRFLFV

-402 ALYALADIGLVTP
+402 ALYALADIALVTP

-429 CQRENAGVLILSEF
+429 CQRENPGLLILSEF

-448 ELFNALLVNP
+448 ELFNAFLVNP
-458 YDSAAVAG
+458 YDSAAVAE

-472 ALPVEERRNLIL
+472 ALPTEERRNRIL

-504 DLVSGPI
+504 DLKAGPI
-511 SDARTAVETD
+511 GDARTAETD
-521 IREAREQVGQAVSAG
+521 IQEAREQLARAVATGQ
-536 RRIALFLDYDGTL
+536 RIALFLDYDGTL

-554 DPWAATPNAGIETL
+554 EPGRAKPNPAVETL
-568 LHRLGQQPNVDV
+568 LHLLGQQPNLEV

-588 EDMETFLGGHPF
+588 DDLEAFLGSYPF
-600 RLIAEHGASLRGPG
+600 QLIAEHGASLRRPG
-614 QKEWERLDRNIN
+614 KKEWERLDRDIS
-626 YAWKEELLAILRL
+626 YAWKEDLLPILRL

-648 IEEKHSSIVWHY
+648 VEEKRSSIVWHY
-660 RKADEDFGAWKANQL
+660 RKAEEEFGAWKANQL
-675 TEELSALTANNPI
+675 TEELSALTANHPI

-703 NNKGTAVARVLEQN
+703 NNKGAAVARVLEQN
-717 DNYEVALCAGDDLTD
+717 NHYEVALCAGDDLTD
-732 ESMFELSSPRLLT
+732 ESMFELNRPRWLT
-745 IKVGSGPTQARFR
+745 VKVGIGPTQARFR
-758 VSDPTTFRQFLDGM
+758 VSDPATFRGLLNAV
-772 FTG
+772 FTA

>member
-1 MSHRSKRQL
+1 
-10 LFYRTISAIFIC
+10 
-22 YQPPRAHIRVAVKNF
+22 
-37 TGRKNISH
+37 
-45 PGTPMPNTLINV
+45 MPITLINV

-62 VTVEDDRV
+62 VTVEEDRF

-84 PEGQY
+84 PEEQY
-89 KTKWIGWPGAA
+89 KTKWIAWPGAA
-100 FPEESRR
+100 FPEENRR
-107 QEIARKLAEEH
+107 QEIARKLAEEY

-131 AFYEGF
+131 EFYEGF

-155 EPVWWEHYQNVN
+155 EPAWWEHYQNVN
-167 RIFAEKVLE
+167 RTFAAKVLE
-176 TAHEDDLV
+176 IVQEGDLV

-205 RIGFFLHT
+205 KIGFFLHT

-294 SKEFQ
+294 STEFHL
-299 QRREEFRLAHEGK
+299 RLEEFRLAHEGK

-332 AIDNFLAGSNEIDA
+332 AIDNFLAGSDSIDA

-466 TLTDAL
+466 ILTDAL
-472 ALPVEERRNLIL
+472 ALPPEERRNLIL

-498 ARSFID
+498 A
-504 DLVSGPI
+504 
-511 SDARTAVETD
+511 
-521 IREAREQVGQAVSAG
+521 Q
-536 RRIALFLDYDGTL
+536 
-549 REIEL
+549 
-554 DPWAATPNAGIETL
+554 
-568 LHRLGQQPNVDV
+568 
-580 TVISGRSQ
+580 
-588 EDMETFLGGHPF
+588 
-600 RLIAEHGASLRGPG
+600 
-614 QKEWERLDRNIN
+614 
-626 YAWKEELLAILRL
+626 ILK
-639 YEQATPGST
+639 Y
-648 IEEKHSSIVWHY
+648 
-660 RKADEDFGAWKANQL
+660 KA
-675 TEELSALTANNPI
+675 P
-688 KVRHGKK
+688 
-695 MVEVTAAE
+695 
-703 NNKGTAVARVLEQN
+703 
-717 DNYEVALCAGDDLTD
+717 
-732 ESMFELSSPRLLT
+732 
-745 IKVGSGPTQARFR
+745 
-758 VSDPTTFRQFLDGM
+758 
-772 FTG
+772 

>member
-1 MSHRSKRQL
+1 
-10 LFYRTISAIFIC
+10 
-22 YQPPRAHIRVAVKNF
+22 
-37 TGRKNISH
+37 
-45 PGTPMPNTLINV
+45 MPNTLINV

-62 VTVEDDRV
+62 VTVEEDRI

-84 PEGQY
+84 PQEKY

-107 QEIARKLAEEH
+107 QEIAQKLAEEH

-155 EPVWWEHYQNVN
+155 EPAWWESYQKVN
-167 RIFAEKVLE
+167 QTFADKVLE
-176 TAHEDDLV
+176 TVHEGDLV

-190 LMLLPAMLRA
+190 LMLLPAMLREA
-200 AAPNL
+200 VPNL
-205 RIGFFLHT
+205 KIGFFLHT

-261 ETELTHIPSE
+261 ETELTHIPSK
-271 GHNTALGVYPIG
+271 GHTSALGVYPIG
-283 INAPKFEQTLD
+283 INAVKFEEMLG
-294 SKEFQ
+294 SNEFH
-299 QRREEFRLAHEGK
+299 QRREEFRQAHEGK

-332 AIDNFLAGSNEIDA
+332 AIDNFLARSEKIDA

-352 SVPSREGIEEYQH
+352 SVPSREGIEEYQN
-365 LVEEVESRVGQLNG
+365 LLEEVESRVGQLNG

-402 ALYALADIGLVTP
+402 ALYALADIALVTP
-415 LIDGMNLVAKEFIA
+415 LIDGMNLVAKEYIA
-429 CQRENAGVLILSEF
+429 CQRENAGLLILSEF

-466 TLTDAL
+466 TLTNAL
-472 ALPVEERRNLIL
+472 ALTTEEKQNRIR

-498 ARSFID
+498 ARSFIH
-504 DLVSGPI
+504 DLTSGPI
-511 SDARTAVETD
+511 TDARPVETD
-521 IREAREQVGQAVSAG
+521 IREAREQVEKALLAG
-536 RRIALFLDYDGTL
+536 LRIALFLDYDGTL

-554 DPWAATPNAGIETL
+554 DPGAATPNASIENL
-568 LHRLGQQPNVDV
+568 LQRLGRRPNLDL
-580 TVISGRSQ
+580 TVISGRPE
-588 EDMETFLGGHPF
+588 EDLEAFLGSHPF
-600 RLIAEHGASLRGPG
+600 RLIAEHGASLREVG
-614 QKEWERLDRNIN
+614 KKKWERLDRNLN
-626 YAWKEELLAILRL
+626 YAWKEELLAVLRL
-639 YEQATPGST
+639 YEQAVPGST
-648 IEEKHSSIVWHY
+648 IEEKQSSIVWHY
-660 RKADEDFGAWKANQL
+660 RKADKEFGTWKANQL
-675 TEELSALTANNPI
+675 TEELSALTANHPI
-688 KVRHGKK
+688 KVRYGKK

-703 NNKGTAVARVLEQN
+703 NNKGAAIGRVLDQN
-717 DNYEVALCAGDDLTD
+717 DHYELALCAGDDLTD
-732 ESMFELSSPRLLT
+732 ESMFELKRPGLLT
-745 IKVGSGPTQARFR
+745 IKVGIGPTQARFR
-758 VSDPTTFRQFLDGM
+758 VPDPAAFRQLLDGM
-772 FTG
+772 FAG